1 MRLEQLKAFLE
12 VAEVRSFQRAAQR
25 CRVTQSTV
33 SRQIQS
39 LESALGLPLFHRSAQ
54 VKLTTAGEQFL
65 PRARRICQEWDQA
78 AKELSDFKAGKQPE
92 LCVAGI
98 HSVCAFYLPSI
109 LQTFCHDYPDVQLRV
124 TSLGSDRALK
134 VLRDGLVDAA
144 IVMNNPLLT
153 ASAEIV
159 IDPLYI
165 EPINVLL
172 AASHPLAQQAQI
184 SWSALAAYPH
194 VVFKDGY
201 GMQRLVQ
208 EQFRRQGLVL
218 KPTLELNTLDAFRG
232 VVRQGQTVALL
243 PQSAMQDIHINSGL
257 VVRPTAAPRLQRE
270 VVFVTTRD
278 RLDIPPIQHFRQ
290 LVGQHLSNIVAPEPS
305 VAV

>member
-1 MRLEQLKAFLE
+1 MRLEQLNAFLE
-12 VAEVRSFQRAAQR
+12 VAEVGSFQRAALR
-25 CRVTQSTV
+25 CSVTQSTV

-39 LESALGLPLFHRSAQ
+39 LELELGLPLFHRSAQ

-65 PRARRICQEWDQA
+65 PRARRICQEWAQA
-78 AKELSDFKAGKQPE
+78 TQELADFKAGKQPE

-109 LQTFCHDYPDVQLRV
+109 LQTFCQDYPDVQLRV

-134 VLRDGLVDAA
+134 VLRDGLVDVA

-159 IDPLYI
+159 IDSLYV

-172 AASHPLAQQAQI
+172 SATHPLAKQAQI
-184 SWSALAAYPH
+184 DWRSLSNYPH

-208 EQFRRQGLVL
+208 EQFRRQGLSFR
-218 KPTLELNTLDAFRG
+218 PALELNTLDAFRG
-232 VVRQGQTVALL
+232 VVRQGKTVALL
-243 PQSAMQDIHINSGL
+243 PLSAMQDIHPSSGL
-257 VVRPTAAPRLQRE
+257 VVRPTAAPELQRE

-278 RLDIPPIQHFRQ
+278 RLEIPPIQHFRQ
-290 LVGQHLSNIVAPEPS
+290 LVAQHLSQA
-305 VAV
+305 AVLKAGAAI